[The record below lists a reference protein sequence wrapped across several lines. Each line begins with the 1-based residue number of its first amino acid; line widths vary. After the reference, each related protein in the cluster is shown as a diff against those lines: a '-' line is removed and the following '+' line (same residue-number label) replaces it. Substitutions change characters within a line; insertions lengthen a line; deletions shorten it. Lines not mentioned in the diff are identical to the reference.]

1 MTLLAWGGIALV
13 VAFVLYWLGR
23 LPKTQV
29 ILAFIGT
36 CIVSGGLFGH
46 VLGRAAVWVDH
57 ATNAV
62 TAKAFGATIPGLI
75 VIILG
80 IIFIHDLHPK
90 TGGASRRTFFVGIAF
105 AACLVAGLSTF
116 QTLNHLPATV
126 RTGVGNASTIG
137 G

>member
-1 MTLLAWGGIALV
+1 MTLLEWGGVLLV

-23 LPKTQV
+23 LPKAQV

-36 CIVSGGLFGH
+36 CIVTGGLFGH

-62 TAKAFGATIPGLI
+62 TAKLFGASIPGLL
-75 VIILG
+75 VIILA
-80 IIFIHDLHPK
+80 IIFFHDLHPK
-90 TGGASRRTFFVGIAF
+90 NGASKRTFWIGIAF